1 MDLNVQDSYGNT
13 PLHLAC
19 EDGDVEVAKVLIAA
33 GANQYIQNKDEKKP
47 LELAKP
53 QVARAIMEN

>member
-1 MDLNVQDSYGNT
+1 MDLNPQDSFGNT

-19 EDGDVEVAKVLIAA
+19 EDGEVEVAKILISA
-33 GANQYIQNKDEKKP
+33 GANQYIQNKEEKKP

-53 QVARAIMEN
+53 QIARAIMER